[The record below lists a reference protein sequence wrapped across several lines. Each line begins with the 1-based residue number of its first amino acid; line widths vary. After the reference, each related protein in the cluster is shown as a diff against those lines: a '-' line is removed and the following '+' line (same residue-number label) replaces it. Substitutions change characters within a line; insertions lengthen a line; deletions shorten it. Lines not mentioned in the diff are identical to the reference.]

1 MNHNLKL
8 YRENPSIFQKY
19 IALTNQ
25 KQLLIDKVYNKIID
39 NYKAEKI
46 TLLDIGC
53 ADGMV
58 TVQIMDKLRKSYQL
72 KVNVIEASEKLINSF
87 KLRTGYDINF
97 INENVESLNELPKSD
112 FILIAHVVPYIDN
125 LEKFLNKVI
134 NSLDNNGIALIV
146 VSNNNSDDRKIKRSL
161 NKQKIKETISDNV
174 KKVLSEKKVKYD
186 VEIVDSE
193 IDVSGIENMN
203 ENGKIIIEFFK
214 HKRFED
220 ISLGEI
226 NDIRNIILKM
236 ANENKKIIKR
246 EDYIWIFNN

>member
-1 MNHNLKL
+1 MSYNSNL

-39 NYKAEKI
+39 NYIAEKI

-58 TVQIMDKLRKSYQL
+58 TIQIMNKLRKLYQL
-72 KVNVIEASEKLINSF
+72 KVNVIETSEKLINNF
-87 KLRTGYDINF
+87 KSGTSYDINF
-97 INENVESLNELPKSD
+97 INENVESLSELPKSD
-112 FILIAHVVPYIDN
+112 FILIAHVASYIDN
-125 LEKFLNKVI
+125 LEKFLNKVM
-134 NSLDNNGIALIV
+134 NSLNNNGIALIV
-146 VSNNNSDDRKIKRSL
+146 VSSDNSDDKKIKSSL
-161 NKQKIKETISDNV
+161 NKQNIKETISDNV
-174 KKVLSEKKVKYD
+174 KKVLSKQKVKYD

-203 ENGKIIIEFFK
+203 ENGKAIIEFFE

-220 ISLGEI
+220 ISSGEI
-226 NDIRNIILKM
+226 KNIRNIILKM

-246 EDYIWIFNN
+246 EDYIWISNN